1 MSRRHWLL
9 AACLMGSLWLVLSR
23 PDTADSARNAPSRTA
38 AVPAP
43 VGKPSQGRR
52 PVPAE
57 LHLSGLHERETR
69 IGGAGAGIAG
79 ANLFDSQSW
88 TPSPVVPASRREQ
101 PAAPPLPYRYVGKK
115 FDGMEW
121 EVYLARGDEPVVVR
135 EQSVLDA
142 SYRVTRIKPPLL
154 SLIFLPLNQVQTM
167 TIGDAD

>member
-9 AACLMGSLWLVLSR
+9 AAGLMGSLWLVLSR
-23 PDTADSARNAPSRTA
+23 PDTADSARPAPSRTA
-38 AVPAP
+38 VVPAP
-43 VGKPSQGRR
+43 AGKPPQGRR

-57 LHLSGLHERETR
+57 VHLSELHERETR

-88 TPSPVVPASRREQ
+88 TPSPLVQASPEQ
-101 PAAPPLPYRYVGKK
+101 QAAPPLPYRYVGKK
-115 FDGMEW
+115 FDGMQW
-121 EVYLARGDEPVVVR
+121 EVYLARGDEPLIVR